1 MKPVSRGHVRLRS
14 ADPLEPPEIDPAFLT
29 DPAGRDIAV
38 VRAGLE
44 KVGELAAAMKPL
56 AGPSDGPPAQALS
69 DAALRGRVG
78 TYWHPVGT
86 CAMGPA
92 QDPRSVTDGQG
103 AVHGVAGLRVA
114 DASVLPTVP
123 AANTQLPVLAVA
135 EMLADTLRA

>member
-1 MKPVSRGHVRLRS
+1 M
-14 ADPLEPPEIDPAFLT
+14 
-29 DPAGRDIAV
+29 

-44 KVGELAAAMKPL
+44 KAAELAAAMEPL
-56 AGPSDGPPAQALS
+56 ARPADGTPVPARP
-69 DAALRGRVG
+69 AADLRARVG

-92 QDPRSVTDGQG
+92 DDPRSVVDGQG
-103 AVHGVAGLRVA
+103 AVHGVSGLRVA

-123 AANTQLPVLAVA
+123 AANTQLPVLALA

>member
-1 MKPVSRGHVRLRS
+1 M
-14 ADPLEPPEIDPAFLT
+14 T
-29 DPAGRDIAV
+29 DPAGRDVAV

-44 KVGELAAAMKPL
+44 KAEELAVAMEPL
-56 AGPSDGPPAQALS
+56 AHPVDGTPLHALP
-69 DAALRGRVG
+69 DADLRARVG
-78 TYWHPVGT
+78 AYWHPVGT

-92 QDPRSVTDGQG
+92 DDPRSVVDGQG

-135 EMLADTLRA
+135 EMLADTLRT